1 MEKRIRVFV
10 ICPHALV
17 REGLCALIERQ
28 ADMTVAGSASD
39 TGLAVEPAA
48 ALSAAVVVADVEAAS
63 RRESIATF
71 IVRCAPCHVLLLT
84 HAVEPREL
92 RTVLRA
98 NAQGYLPFDAT
109 PGELVNAIRAVYRGE
124 LALHASA
131 ARALVESE
139 QRETLLTQTE
149 SLSEDLTERE
159 HEVLRL
165 LCEGCSNKQIAQ
177 NLFISVRTVEG
188 RLNNIY
194 SKLGIHSRAE
204 AIVAATRLG
213 WLRHDP

>member
-1 MEKRIRVFV
+1 MAKPIRVFV

-17 REGLCALIERQ
+17 REGLCALIQQQRDLQ
-28 ADMTVAGSASD
+28 VVA
-39 TGLAVEPAA
+39 
-48 ALSAAVVVADVEAAS
+48 SAADRSDVIRRMESCAPDVIVVDAEAAPNI
-63 RRESIATF
+63 ESISDL
-71 IVRCAPCHVLLLT
+71 VEHCAPRHVLILTRQVDHHELL
-84 HAVEPREL
+84 A
-92 RTVLRA
+92 VLRA

-109 PGELVNAIRAVYRGE
+109 ANELVNTIRTASRGE

-139 QRETLLTQTE
+139 QREIPLTQATA
-149 SLSEDLTERE
+149 LPEDLTERE
-159 HEVLRL
+159 YEVLRL

-177 NLFISVRTVEG
+177 KLFISVRTVEG

-204 AIVAATRLG
+204 AIVAAARLG
-213 WLRHDP
+213 WLRRDP